1 MTGGGINPQKKEYKM
16 KKILLAVTVAAS
28 SLGLLAA
35 DGGGMDTTQATTMM
49 TQIQTGLEAILTAAG
64 PIVTALILSGIGI
77 WAVFAV
83 VRLMKR
89 AFNSGK

>member
-1 MTGGGINPQKKEYKM
+1 MNKFKK
-16 KKILLAVTVAAS
+16 LALAAS
-28 SLGLLAA
+28 VAVASAFPVLAEGEA
-35 DGGGMDTTQATTMM
+35 TMDTTTATTMM
-49 TQIQTGLEAILTAAG
+49 TQIKNGLEAILTAAG
-64 PIVTALILSGIGI
+64 PIITALILSDIGI

>member
-1 MTGGGINPQKKEYKM
+1 M
-16 KKILLAVTVAAS
+16 KKILPAALVAAS
-28 SLGLLAA
+28 MALPALAE
-35 DGGGMDTTQATTMM
+35 DGAMDTTTATTMM

-64 PIVTALILSGIGI
+64 PIITALILSGIGI

>member
-1 MTGGGINPQKKEYKM
+1 M
-16 KKILLAVTVAAS
+16 KKFLLPS
-28 SLGLLAA
+28 SVLAA
-35 DGGGMDTTQATTMM
+35 GSVFAEGAAAMDTTTATNMM
-49 TQIQTGLEAILTAAG
+49 TSVQTGLEAILTAAG
-64 PIVTALILSGIGI
+64 PIITAIILAGIGI

>member
-1 MTGGGINPQKKEYKM
+1 M
-16 KKILLAVTVAAS
+16 KKFLLPS
-28 SLGLLAA
+28 SLLAA
-35 DGGGMDTTQATTMM
+35 GSVLAADNPAMDTTAATTMM
-49 TQIQTGLEAILTAAG
+49 TSVQTGLEAILTAAG
-64 PIVTALILSGIGI
+64 PIISAIILAGVGI

>member
-1 MTGGGINPQKKEYKM
+1 MHDWLRGLTLKKEHKM
-16 KKILLAVTVAAS
+16 KKILPAALVAAS
-28 SLGLLAA
+28 SLGLFAA
-35 DGGGMDTTQATTMM
+35 DGGMDTTQATTMM
-49 TQIQTGLEAILTAAG
+49 TQIKTGLEAILTAAG

>member
-1 MTGGGINPQKKEYKM
+1 M
-16 KKILLAVTVAAS
+16 KKFILSVPLLGASAAFAE
-28 SLGLLAA
+28 GAT
-35 DGGGMDTTQATTMM
+35 GMDTTTATTMM

-64 PIVTALILSGIGI
+64 PIITAVILSGIGI

>member
-1 MTGGGINPQKKEYKM
+1 M
-16 KKILLAVTVAAS
+16 KKLNKLAIAAS
-28 SLGLLAA
+28 VASSSVLPALAE
-35 DGGGMDTTQATTMM
+35 DSVSMDTTTATTMM
-49 TQIQTGLEAILTAAG
+49 TQIKTGLEAILTAAG
-64 PIVTALILSGIGI
+64 PIITALILSGIGI

>member
-1 MTGGGINPQKKEYKM
+1 M
-16 KKILLAVTVAAS
+16 KKFLLPST
-28 SLGLLAA
+28 LLAA
-35 DGGGMDTTQATTMM
+35 GSVLAEGNPTMDTTAATTMM
-49 TQIQTGLEAILTAAG
+49 TSVQTGLEAILAAAG
-64 PIVTALILSGIGI
+64 PIISAIILAGIGI

>member
-1 MTGGGINPQKKEYKM
+1 MNKLNK
-16 KKILLAVTVAAS
+16 LAIAASVAAS
-28 SLGLLAA
+28 SVLPALAEDPA
-35 DGGGMDTTQATTMM
+35 ATMDTTTATTMM
-49 TQIQTGLEAILTAAG
+49 TQIKTGLEAILTAAG
-64 PIVTALILSGIGI
+64 PIITALILSGIGI

>member
-1 MTGGGINPQKKEYKM
+1 M
-16 KKILLAVTVAAS
+16 KKLLLS
-28 SLGLLAA
+28 SLLAA
-35 DGGGMDTTQATTMM
+35 GSVLAADPPAMDTTTATTMM
-49 TQIQTGLEAILTAAG
+49 TSVQTGLEAILTAAG
-64 PIVTALILSGIGI
+64 PIISAIILAGIGI

>member
-1 MTGGGINPQKKEYKM
+1 M
-16 KKILLAVTVAAS
+16 KKILPAALVAAS
-28 SLGLLAA
+28 SVGAFAA
-35 DGGGMDTTQATTMM
+35 DGGMDTTTATTMM

-64 PIVTALILSGIGI
+64 PIITALILSGIGI